1 MSNIFKIELAK
12 DDLNQAL
19 NTWISHLKNEKRVS
33 PHTVD
38 AYYRDINSFIH
49 FLIEHIGGPLSL
61 RNLETLVASD
71 FRAFMARKKRDGNC
85 TRTIARLMSSI
96 RSLFEY
102 FEKIEIIKNNAIN
115 NIRMPKLPQ
124 SIPKPLTYEQAKD
137 LIIDTQN
144 PDINEKSP
152 DWVQIRNKCIF
163 LLLYG
168 CGLRIS
174 EALELNI
181 KDAPTEEWQDT
192 IRVRGKGNKYREV
205 PLLSDVKENIKKY
218 IELYPKKYNFDD
230 PLFIGVRGDRLS
242 PRIVQIIMQKM
253 RASLNLPENAT
264 PHSLRHSY
272 ATHLLQAGV
281 DLRSIQE
288 LLGHAS
294 LSTTQMYTKVNQKE
308 LLDVHQK
315 AHPRNKARH
324 LKLVSDNS

>member
-137 LIIDTQN
+137 LIIDSQN

-205 PLLSDVKENIKKY
+205 PLLSDIKENIKKY

-288 LLGHAS
+288 
-294 LSTTQMYTKVNQKE
+294 
-308 LLDVHQK
+308 
-315 AHPRNKARH
+315 
-324 LKLVSDNS
+324 

>member
-1 MSNIFKIELAK
+1 M
-12 DDLNQAL
+12 
-19 NTWISHLKNEKRVS
+19 
-33 PHTVD
+33 
-38 AYYRDINSFIH
+38 
-49 FLIEHIGGPLSL
+49 
-61 RNLETLVASD
+61 
-71 FRAFMARKKRDGNC
+71 
-85 TRTIARLMSSI
+85 
-96 RSLFEY
+96 
-102 FEKIEIIKNNAIN
+102 
-115 NIRMPKLPQ
+115 
-124 SIPKPLTYEQAKD
+124 
-137 LIIDTQN
+137 
-144 PDINEKSP
+144 
-152 DWVQIRNKCIF
+152 RNKCIF

-181 KDAPTEEWQDT
+181 KDAPVEEWQDT
-192 IRVRGKGNKYREV
+192 IRVRGKGNRYREV

-294 LSTTQMYTKVNQKE
+294 LSTTQVYSHTSMERIKE
-308 LLDVHQK
+308 VFQNS
-315 AHPRNKARH
+315 HPRAK
-324 LKLVSDNS
+324 